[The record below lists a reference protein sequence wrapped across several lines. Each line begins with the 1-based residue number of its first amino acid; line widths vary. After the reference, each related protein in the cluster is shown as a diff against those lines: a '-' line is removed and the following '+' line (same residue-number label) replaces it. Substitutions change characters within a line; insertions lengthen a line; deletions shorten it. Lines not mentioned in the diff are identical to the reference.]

1 MRINY
6 LQHVPFEG
14 LGSIEQWIRARQY
27 HPTATRLYRD
37 DPLPRVD
44 SIDWLIVMGG
54 PMGVHDEDKHP
65 WLMSE
70 KRMIEEAIR
79 QGKVVIGICLGAQLI
94 ADVLG
99 ARVYPNRFKEIG
111 WFPIELTEAGQHSP
125 LFGFLP
131 RRLNVFHWH
140 GDTFDLP
147 SDAEH
152 IARSEACE
160 HQAFVYEER
169 VIGLQFHMESTPG
182 GIDTLIRNCSVEL
195 VDGRYIQAPSQL
207 MAAPE
212 AFSIIN
218 RFMDGLLTRIEQ
230 MVKGSPDGIA

>member
-1 MRINY
+1 MQIHY

-27 HPTATRLYRD
+27 HLKATRLYQD

-44 SIDWLIVMGG
+44 GIDWLIVMGG
-54 PMGVHDEDKHP
+54 PMGVHDEDKLP
-65 WLMSE
+65 WLISE
-70 KRMIEEAIR
+70 KRIIERAIR

-111 WFPIELTEAGQHSP
+111 WFPIELTEAGQHSL
-125 LFGFLP
+125 LFCFLTG
-131 RRLNVFHWH
+131 RLNVFHWH

-147 SDAEH
+147 AGAAH
-152 IARSEACE
+152 IARSEACQ
-160 HQAFVYEER
+160 HQAFVYDER
-169 VIGLQFHMESTPG
+169 VIGLQFHLESTPG
-182 GIDTLIRNCSVEL
+182 GIDALIRNCSEEL
-195 VDGRYIQAPSQL
+195 VDGRYIQPPLQL

-212 AFSIIN
+212 AFGIIN

-230 MVKGSPDGIA
+230 MVKQKP